1 MVFLLALAR
10 AFISIGRVLDCRART
25 GVQTPGEAQKSL
37 LHFARTLGPGLSL
50 VGERDCLQYIT
61 PQVLTLRKSRR
72 RILKRRVLCGGVS
85 HKAILPA
92 LASG

>member
-50 VGERDCLQYIT
+50 VGERDYLQYIT
-61 PQVLTLRKSRR
+61 PQVLHGT
-72 RILKRRVLCGGVS
+72 RIQLLKGGRQCGSVN
-85 HKAILPA
+85 
-92 LASG
+92 